1 METKEAIE
9 PVVEHHSSLN
19 NAHEVG
25 NVDHGEVL
33 ETRYAG
39 LSRWASVLTF
49 WKAILFCMI
58 LNWAAMND
66 GVSHDKRSGST
77 IQADPNEQLLTR

>member
-1 METKEAIE
+1 METKEAIH
-9 PVVEHHSSLN
+9 PAVEHHHSLN
-19 NAHEVG
+19 NVHEVG

-33 ETRYAG
+33 ETKYAG
-39 LSRWASVLTF
+39 LSRWASVRTF

-66 GVSHDKRSGST
+66 GVSHDER
-77 IQADPNEQLLTR
+77 